1 MQALGLG
8 FMVTI
13 VVLVWFFF
21 NTIKILKQ
29 YERGV
34 IFTLGK
40 VASEGGVKGPGLIIL
55 LPGIQKMV
63 RVGLR
68 TVTMDVP
75 SQDVI
80 TKDNVTVKVNAVV
93 YFRVIDPRKA
103 IVEVEDFYYATSL
116 IAQTTLRSILGQN
129 ALDDLLSNREAINA
143 ELQKVID
150 LQTEPWGV
158 KVTTVEVKNVD
169 LPAEMQRA
177 IAIQA
182 QAERER
188 RAKIIHAEGELQA
201 SAKLGEAAAVIAKNP
216 IALQLRYLQ
225 TLTEIGTEKN
235 TTIVFPLPMDL
246 ISVFQKFVEK
256 KA

>member
-1 MQALGLG
+1 MFQLFGVGVL
-8 FMVTI
+8 FLIFLFLMILYNI
-13 VVLVWFFF
+13 VKV
-21 NTIKILKQ
+21 LKQ

-40 VASEGGVKGPGLIIL
+40 VSVEHGVKGPGLIL
-55 LPGIQKMV
+55 LWPGIQKLV
-63 RVGLR
+63 RVSLR

-75 SQDVI
+75 AQDVI

-93 YFRVIDPRKA
+93 YFRIIDPRKA
-103 IVEVEDFYYATSL
+103 IIEVEDFYYATSL

-158 KVTTVEVKNVD
+158 KVSTVEVKNVD

-188 RAKIIHAEGELQA
+188 RAKVIHAEGELQA
-201 SAKLGEAAAVIAKNP
+201 SAKLSEAANIISVNP
-216 IALQLRYLQ
+216 VTLQLRYLQ
-225 TLTEIGTEKN
+225 TLTEIASEKN
-235 TTIVFPLPMDL
+235 STIIFPLPIDL
-246 ISVFQKFVEK
+246 ISSFLKILEK
-256 KA
+256 K

>member
-1 MQALGLG
+1 MEALGLG
-8 FMVTI
+8 LAFASI
-13 VVLVWFFF
+13 IIAWFLF

-40 VASEGGVKGPGLIIL
+40 VSVEHGVKGPGIVFL

-63 RVGLR
+63 RVSLR

-75 SQDVI
+75 AQDVI

-93 YFRVIDPRKA
+93 YFRIMDPRKA
-103 IVEVEDFYYATSL
+103 IVEIEDFYYATSL

-129 ALDDLLSNREAINA
+129 ALDDLLSNRDAINA

-188 RAKIIHAEGELQA
+188 RAKVIHAEGELQA
-201 SAKLGEAAAVIAKNP
+201 SVKLSEAANIISQNP
-216 IALQLRYLQ
+216 TTLQLRYLQ
-225 TLTEIGTEKN
+225 TLTEIASEKN
-235 TTIVFPLPMDL
+235 STIIFPLPIDL
-246 ISVFQKFVEK
+246 ISAFQKFVGK
-256 KA
+256 KD